1 MLTAL
6 SAVAEVFS
14 VKGSVIDGDGES
26 EIYATVRVYACSD
39 TVRPMVMGV
48 TDMSGGFSLNVAEAG
63 KYHIS
68 VASVGKVASE
78 RSFSVTVDEPVAR
91 LDTIVTE
98 VSENVIGEVVVEAAK
113 PLVAVAV
120 GYRFGSLKA
129 TVKKVNKG
137 INNDDVVG
145 EPGN

>member
-14 VKGSVIDGDGES
+14 VKGSVIDGDGEP

-39 TVRPMVMGV
+39 TVRPVVMGV

-63 KYHIS
+63 KYRIS

-98 VSENVIGEVVVEAAK
+98 ISENVIGEVVVEAAK

-145 EPGN
+145 GPGN